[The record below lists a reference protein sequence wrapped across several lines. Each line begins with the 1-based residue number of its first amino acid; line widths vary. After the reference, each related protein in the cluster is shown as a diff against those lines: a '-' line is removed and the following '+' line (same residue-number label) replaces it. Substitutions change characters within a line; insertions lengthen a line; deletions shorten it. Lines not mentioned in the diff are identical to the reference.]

1 MGYDPFPKS
10 SQVLPFRLHPLS
22 NEMAGYF
29 LNRNFCYVLALDG
42 HVRVFIE
49 KGPGVVVSERAE
61 ERRQRSDVRAD
72 RRKRLLL
79 IALGIVGGFWLV
91 AFIVGRINRLR
102 TSRRI
107 NRGIESYLRKR

>member
-1 MGYDPFPKS
+1 MLFYPK
-10 SQVLPFRLHPLS
+10 
-22 NEMAGYF
+22 
-29 LNRNFCYVLALDG
+29 
-42 HVRVFIE
+42 
-49 KGPGVVVSERAE
+49 
-61 ERRQRSDVRAD
+61 ERRNEGKD
-72 RRKRLLL
+72 RMFELIEESAYLL